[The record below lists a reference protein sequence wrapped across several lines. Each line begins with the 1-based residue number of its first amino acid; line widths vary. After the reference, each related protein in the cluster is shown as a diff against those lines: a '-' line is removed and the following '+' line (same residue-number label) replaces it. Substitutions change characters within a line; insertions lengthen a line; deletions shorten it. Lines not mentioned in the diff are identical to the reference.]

1 MAVSPD
7 DLFSVTSVSSVA
19 KPPFTP
25 SAETTPDTG
34 LARRRLWQL
43 IAPTLPVGAYSY
55 STGLEYAVEAGWVNN
70 EAAAAD
76 WIGAQL
82 HHVHAHVDLPALLR
96 LHDCWMKNDA
106 AGLDRW
112 SAWLMACRETSELRA
127 EDGNQGRALAR
138 LLTDLGL
145 NEADT
150 WVRRN
155 DATWATLFA
164 LACAHWQV
172 PVNDMLE
179 GYLWAWC
186 ENQVAAA
193 VKLIPLGQTQGQRL
207 LMQLAE
213 HIGPVVE
220 RARTLSDEDMGGGL
234 PGVTLASALHETQYS
249 RLFRS

>member
-1 MAVSPD
+1 
-7 DLFSVTSVSSVA
+7 
-19 KPPFTP
+19 
-25 SAETTPDTG
+25 
-34 LARRRLWQL
+34 
-43 IAPTLPVGAYSY
+43 VGAYSY
-55 STGLEYAVEAGWVNN
+55 STGLEYAVEAGWVNS

-96 LHDCWMKNDA
+96 LHTCWRAQDNT
-106 AGLDRW
+106 GLDRW
-112 SAWLMACRETSELRA
+112 SAWLMANRETSELRA

-138 LLTDLGL
+138 LLTDLGV
-145 NEADT
+145 EQARD
-150 WVRRN
+150 WAHRN
-155 DATWATLFA
+155 DSTWATLFA

-172 PVNDMLE
+172 PENDMLE

-207 LMQLAE
+207 LLRLAE
-213 HIGPVVE
+213 QIGPVVR
-220 RARTLSDEDMGGGL
+220 RAQTLDDEDMGGGL
-234 PGVTLASALHETQYS
+234 PGVMLASALHETQYS

>member
-19 KPPFTP
+19 KPPFAP
-25 SAETTPDTG
+25 SAETTPDSG

-55 STGLEYAVEAGWVNN
+55 STGLEYAVEAGWVNS

-96 LHDCWMKNDA
+96 LHGCWGAKDS

-112 SAWLMACRETSELRA
+112 SAWLMASRETSELRA
-127 EDGNQGRALAR
+127 EDTNQGRALAR
-138 LLTDLGL
+138 LLTDLDVGGA
-145 NEADT
+145 EP
-150 WVRRN
+150 WVRRE
-155 DATWATLFA
+155 DAAWATLFA
-164 LACAHWQV
+164 LACAHWDV
-172 PVNDMLE
+172 PTQEMLE

-207 LMQLAE
+207 LLQLAE
-213 HIGPVVE
+213 QIGPVVM
-220 RARTLSDEDMGGGL
+220 RAQTLDDEDMGGGL
-234 PGVTLASALHETQYS
+234 PGVMLASALHETQYS